1 MKRLLALLLIFLFL
15 FSAYAASDVKT
26 FEIQGIIPGETSS
39 SQDKIYFFTVRD
51 LSDDSKRPII
61 ENEIIDLGYA
71 DELEEGFVK
80 LFRVELLTNSN
91 VTPEIKVDV
100 SQFKKVSLNS
110 AGDYVEEE
118 NITLP
123 TEIEYKYGSL
133 LPDGLSVLPDNEIP
147 IENSKIEDFENRPI
161 LDGYKID
168 WTTSGDSFVA
178 KIFKYNND
186 RAWEAVYYYILDFL
200 RLDYYKFNP
209 EKAWDP
215 GNIGNSLVLYYIDYS
230 ARIENPAEGQS
241 YQDGTYKMDVTVT
254 LSGE

>member
-147 IENSKIEDFENRPI
+147 IENSKIDHFKDRPI

-168 WTTSGDSFVA
+168 WTTLGDSFVA

-186 RAWEAVYYYILDFL
+186 SAWEAVYDSILGFKYI
-200 RLDYYKFNP
+200 DYYKFNP

-230 ARIENPAEGQS
+230 ARIESPAEGQS

>member
-71 DELEEGFVK
+71 DELEEGFVN

-91 VTPEIKVDV
+91 VTPEIKVEV
-100 SQFKKVSLNS
+100 SQFKMVLLNS
-110 AGDYVEEE
+110 TGDYVEEE

-123 TEIEYKYGSL
+123 TKIEYKYGSM
-133 LPDGLSVLPDNEIP
+133 LPDGLSILPDNEIP
-147 IENSKIEDFENRPI
+147 KENSTIKDIEYRPI

-168 WTTSGDSFVA
+168 WSTSGDSFVA

-186 RAWEAVYYYILDFL
+186 KAWEAVYDSFWGISYI
-200 RLDYYKFNP
+200 DYYKFNP

-230 ARIENPAEGQS
+230 ARIESPAEGQS